1 MRFNPYIVAAM
12 VLYLPAAMAA
22 NEPVAG
28 AIVRKDPTKTPKAE
42 FSPGNMTDIMP
53 QQQTFV
59 TRPRKF
65 WQFHTRDIR

>member
-28 AIVRKDPTKTPKAE
+28 AIVRKDTTKTPKAE

-53 QQQTFV
+53 TLEKKPQKDEEVEIYFG
-59 TRPRKF
+59 RRA
-65 WQFHTRDIR
+65 